1 MGIVLSYLMQW
12 LTYSIYI
19 YNTNSFL
26 VTILLTIWYNL
37 LISKGLPY
45 LFNAIVIKTDVN
57 DLLMMGKSIDI
68 LIECCTFDISNSK

>member
-26 VTILLTIWYNL
+26 VTIILTIWYNL

-45 LFNAIVIKTDVN
+45 LFSGIVIKTDVN
-57 DLLMMGKSIDI
+57 DLLMMYISIDI
-68 LIECCTFDISNSK
+68 LR